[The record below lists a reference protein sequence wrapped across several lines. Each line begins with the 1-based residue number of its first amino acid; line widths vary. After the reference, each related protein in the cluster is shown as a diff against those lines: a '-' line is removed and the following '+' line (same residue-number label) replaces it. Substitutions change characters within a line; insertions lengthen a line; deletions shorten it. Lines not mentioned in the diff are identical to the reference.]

1 MKRIFLFAAI
11 LVSAVSCFKNTVW
24 SESYTLRVTFEY
36 PNEVYTT
43 YFTADSLFFDKKAD
57 GFSWGGTVL
66 AYKYK
71 VVDEQFKGG
80 FLMSY
85 QKGLPA
91 PVEEGAQVELDPTW
105 RANAPAGAYD
115 SKTYTVFYD
124 NPDKDM
130 MPDRNVIFTH
140 SYYGTCAL
148 SSCMVNNTALVAQ
161 KVKEHFTLGDKLLL
175 KATGYSGGTKTGEA
189 EFVLADFN
197 SQKDSIVSSWTS
209 FDLSKL
215 GAIEHVNFEVI
226 SPKAEVPG
234 YFCMDELVANI
245 ALSSK

>member
-1 MKRIFLFAAI
+1 
-11 LVSAVSCFKNTVW
+11 
-24 SESYTLRVTFEY
+24 
-36 PNEVYTT
+36 
-43 YFTADSLFFDKKAD
+43 
-57 GFSWGGTVL
+57 
-66 AYKYK
+66 
-71 VVDEQFKGG
+71 
-80 FLMSY
+80 
-85 QKGLPA
+85 
-91 PVEEGAQVELDPTW
+91 
-105 RANAPAGAYD
+105 
-115 SKTYTVFYD
+115 
-124 NPDKDM
+124 
-130 MPDRNVIFTH
+130 MPDQNEIFTH
-140 SYYGTCAL
+140 SYYGTFSL